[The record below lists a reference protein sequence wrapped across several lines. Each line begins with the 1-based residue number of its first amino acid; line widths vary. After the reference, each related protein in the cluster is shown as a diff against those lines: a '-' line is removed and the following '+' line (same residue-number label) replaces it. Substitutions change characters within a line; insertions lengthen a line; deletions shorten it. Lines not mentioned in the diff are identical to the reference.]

1 MILLNAAAEGQA
13 ILLVIAA
20 VVAGLLALVVVL
32 RQLFGAGW
40 WRVGRLATATDREWI
55 DDDDGERS

>member
-1 MILLNAAAEGQA
+1 MIVLNAAAEVQA

-20 VVAGLLALVVVL
+20 VVACLLALLVVL

-40 WRVGRLATATDREWI
+40 WRVGRLATATNRTWI
-55 DDDDGERS
+55 DDNDEERL